1 MMFFERIGGR
11 FVEKEKGRVVM
22 VTPVVEE
29 MLQPQGILHGGMSAY
44 LAESVASEA
53 ANLALEGAAD
63 YIVGLDLTSTHL
75 LPVALGDTIRS
86 VATSVRQGGRIQVW
100 KIEQY
105 RESDG
110 ELFNVSQL
118 TTYAK
123 RAR

>member
-123 RAR
+123 RVK

>member
-11 FVEKEKGRVVM
+11 FVEKGKGRVVM

-53 ANLALEGAAD
+53 ANLALGGTAD

-123 RAR
+123 RAK

>member
-63 YIVGLDLTSTHL
+63 YIVGRDLTSTHL

-86 VATSVRQGGRIQVW
+86 GATSVRQGGRIQVW

-123 RAR
+123 RAK

>member
-11 FVEKEKGRVVM
+11 FVEREDGRVVM
-22 VTPVVEE
+22 LTPVVEE

-53 ANLALEGAAD
+53 ANFSLDMEKEH
-63 YIVGLDLTSTHL
+63 IVGLDLTSTHL
-75 LPVALGDTIRS
+75 LPVALGDSIRS
-86 VATSVRQGGRIQVW
+86 VATPVRQGGRVQVW

-110 ELFNVSQL
+110 ALFNVSQL
-118 TTYAK
+118 TTYTK
-123 RAR
+123 RVR

>member
-1 MMFFERIGGR
+1 MFFERIGGR

-123 RAR
+123 RAK

>member
-22 VTPVVEE
+22 VTPVVKE

-123 RAR
+123 RAK

>member
-53 ANLALEGAAD
+53 ANLALEGTAD

-123 RAR
+123 RAK

>member
-123 RAR
+123 RAK

>member
-1 MMFFERIGGR
+1 MLL
-11 FVEKEKGRVVM
+11 
-22 VTPVVEE
+22 TPVVEE

-53 ANLALEGAAD
+53 GNLGLDREKEHV
-63 YIVGLDLTSTHL
+63 VGLDLTSTHL

-86 VATSVRQGGRIQVW
+86 VATPVRRGGRVQVW
-100 KIEQY
+100 KVEQY

-118 TTYAK
+118 TTYTK
-123 RAR
+123 RKR

>member
-11 FVEKEKGRVVM
+11 FVEREENRVVLLA
-22 VTPVVEE
+22 PVVEE

-53 ANLALEGAAD
+53 GNLGLDREKEHV
-63 YIVGLDLTSTHL
+63 VGLDLTSTHL

-86 VATSVRQGGRIQVW
+86 VATPVRRGGRVQVW
-100 KIEQY
+100 KVEQY

-118 TTYAK
+118 TTYTK
-123 RAR
+123 RKR

>member
-11 FVEKEKGRVVM
+11 FVEREEDRVVM

-53 ANLALEGAAD
+53 GNLTLDAKKEHV
-63 YIVGLDLTSTHL
+63 VGLDLTSTHL

-86 VATSVRQGGRIQVW
+86 VATPVRRGGRIQVW
-100 KIEQY
+100 KVEQY

-118 TTYAK
+118 TTYTK
-123 RAR
+123 RIR

>member
-11 FVEKEKGRVVM
+11 FVEREENRVVM
-22 VTPVVEE
+22 LTPVVEE

-53 ANLALEGAAD
+53 GNLTLDKEKEHV
-63 YIVGLDLTSTHL
+63 VGLDLTSTHL

-86 VATSVRQGGRIQVW
+86 IATPVRRGGRVQVW
-100 KIEQY
+100 KVEQY

-110 ELFNVSQL
+110 ALFNVSQL
-118 TTYAK
+118 TTYTK